1 MDNENTL
8 LNGFEVFDDLFPGGA
23 IDKKQNTDDL
33 ATGELT
39 DEELEELRNQDPKNN
54 DNDDDDPVDNN
65 DIDNNEPD
73 DDKKVDEK
81 SKRGPGR
88 PRKNEKDTEPAG
100 DNQQNT
106 AVDDSTSEGEL
117 VSSFFDSLA
126 DKLGWDDVT
135 DEEKPQTAEELI
147 NYFADVINENSVPTY
162 ASDEVA
168 ALDEF
173 VRNGGNLRD
182 YIKIEQEIDLDN
194 IEVEGNETNQRAVL
208 RELLK
213 EKGYN
218 DTQITKK
225 LNKYE
230 DAGILEDEAI
240 DAVDTLKELKEQKKQ
255 QLLEQQKMLAQQNA
269 QRQQNYVNSVVNTL
283 KSMDNI
289 YGVKISD
296 KDKARVLQFIFKPD
310 ADGKTAFQK
319 KWSEDVK
326 NLLQTAYFMMDGEKF
341 TKASEQKGSNNAVNR
356 FKQQLNRTGVSRRT
370 NKQDNTSTESMW
382 DSFTQ
387 MLRANN

>member
-1 MDNENTL
+1 MEKNTI
-8 LNGFEVFDDLFPGGA
+8 NGFEAFDLLSPGA
-23 IDKKQNTDDL
+23 NIDNNDNVDDL

-39 DEELEELRNQDPKNN
+39 DEELEELRNKDQNN
-54 DNDDDDPVDNN
+54 DNDTD
-65 DIDNNEPD
+65 DIDDNDGDDGNDTVEDEP
-73 DDKKVDEK
+73 KQ
-81 SKRGPGR
+81 KRGPGR
-88 PRKNEKDTEPAG
+88 PRKDEKNTKPTGNQEPI
-100 DNQQNT
+100 DNI
-106 AVDDSTSEGEL
+106 DDGTSEGEL

-126 DKLGWDDVT
+126 DKLGWDDIT
-135 DEEKPQTAEELI
+135 DEERPKTAEELI
-147 NYFADVINENSVPTY
+147 DYFADVISENSVPTY

-173 VRNGGNLRD
+173 VRNGGNIRD
-182 YIKIEQEIDLDN
+182 YIKIDQDIDLDN
-194 IEVEGNETNQRAVL
+194 IEVEGNEGNQRQIL

-213 EKGYN
+213 EKGFS
-218 DTQITKK
+218 DAQISKK

-240 DAVDTLKELKEQKKQ
+240 DAVETLKEIKEQRKQ
-255 QLLEQQKMLAQQNA
+255 QLLEDQKRYAAQQT
-269 QRQQNYVNSVVNTL
+269 QRQQQYVNNVVNTL

-289 YGVKISD
+289 YGVKISE

-341 TKASEQKGSNNAVNR
+341 TKASEQKGSNAAVNR
-356 FKQQLNRTGVSRRT
+356 FKQQLNRTGVRRT

-387 MLRANN
+387 VLRANN

>member
-1 MDNENTL
+1 MEKNTI
-8 LNGFEVFDDLFPGGA
+8 NGFEAFDLLSPGA
-23 IDKKQNTDDL
+23 NIDNNDNVDDL

-39 DEELEELRNQDPKNN
+39 DEELEELRNKDQNN
-54 DNDDDDPVDNN
+54 DNDTD
-65 DIDNNEPD
+65 DIDDNDSDDGNDVVEDEP
-73 DDKKVDEK
+73 KQ
-81 SKRGPGR
+81 KRGPGR
-88 PRKNEKDTEPAG
+88 PRKDEKNTKPTGNQEPI
-100 DNQQNT
+100 DNI
-106 AVDDSTSEGEL
+106 DDGTSEGEL

-126 DKLGWDDVT
+126 DKLGWNDIT
-135 DEEKPQTAEELI
+135 DEERPKTAEELI
-147 NYFADVINENSVPTY
+147 DYFADVISENSVPTY

-173 VRNGGNLRD
+173 VRNGGNIRD
-182 YIKIEQEIDLDN
+182 YIKIDQDIDLDN
-194 IEVEGNETNQRAVL
+194 IEVEGNEGNQRQIL

-213 EKGYN
+213 EKGFS
-218 DTQITKK
+218 DAQISKK

-240 DAVDTLKELKEQKKQ
+240 DAVETLKEIKEQRKQ
-255 QLLEQQKMLAQQNA
+255 QLLEDQKRYAAQQT
-269 QRQQNYVNSVVNTL
+269 QRQQQYVNNVVNTL

-289 YGVKISD
+289 YGVKISE

-341 TKASEQKGSNNAVNR
+341 TKASEQKGSNAAVNR
-356 FKQQLNRTGVSRRT
+356 FKQQLNRTGVRRT

-387 MLRANN
+387 VLRANN

>member
-1 MDNENTL
+1 MEKTSI
-8 LNGFEVFDDLFPGGA
+8 NGFEAFDLLSPGA
-23 IDKKQNTDDL
+23 NIDNNDNVDDL

-39 DEELEELRNQDPKNN
+39 DEELEELRNKDQN
-54 DNDDDDPVDNN
+54 DNDDID
-65 DIDNNEPD
+65 DIDDNTGD
-73 DDKKVDEK
+73 DDNDTVEDEPK
-81 SKRGPGR
+81 QKRGPGR
-88 PRKNEKDTEPAG
+88 PRKDEKNTKQTSNQEPIDNIDNE
-100 DNQQNT
+100 
-106 AVDDSTSEGEL
+106 TSEGEL

-126 DKLGWDDVT
+126 DKLGWDDIT
-135 DEEKPQTAEELI
+135 DEERPKTAEELI
-147 NYFADVINENSVPTY
+147 DYFADVISENSVPTY
-162 ASDEVA
+162 ASEEVA

-173 VRNGGNLRD
+173 VRNGGNIRD
-182 YIKIEQEIDLDN
+182 YIKIDQEIDLDN
-194 IEVEGNETNQRAVL
+194 IEVEGNEGNQRQIL

-213 EKGYN
+213 EKGFS
-218 DTQITKK
+218 DAQISKK

-240 DAVDTLKELKEQKKQ
+240 DAVETLKEIKEQRKQ
-255 QLLEQQKMLAQQNA
+255 QLLEDQKKYATQQA
-269 QRQQNYVNSVVNTL
+269 QRQQVYVNNVVNTL

-289 YGVKISD
+289 YGVKISE

-341 TKASEQKGSNNAVNR
+341 TKASEQKGSNAAVNR
-356 FKQQLNRTGVSRRT
+356 FKQQLNRTGVRRT

-387 MLRANN
+387 VLRANN

>member
-1 MDNENTL
+1 MEKNTI
-8 LNGFEVFDDLFPGGA
+8 NGFEAFDLLSPGA
-23 IDKKQNTDDL
+23 NIDNNDNVDDL

-39 DEELEELRNQDPKNN
+39 DEELEELRNKDQNN
-54 DNDDDDPVDNN
+54 DNDTD
-65 DIDNNEPD
+65 DIDDNDSDDGNDVVEDEP
-73 DDKKVDEK
+73 KQ
-81 SKRGPGR
+81 KRGPGR
-88 PRKNEKDTEPAG
+88 PRKDEKNTKPTGNQEPT
-100 DNQQNT
+100 DNI
-106 AVDDSTSEGEL
+106 DDGTSEGEL

-126 DKLGWDDVT
+126 DKLGWDDIT
-135 DEEKPQTAEELI
+135 DEERPKTAEELI
-147 NYFADVINENSVPTY
+147 DYFADVISENSVPTY

-173 VRNGGNLRD
+173 VRNGGNIRD
-182 YIKIEQEIDLDN
+182 YIKIDQDIDLDN
-194 IEVEGNETNQRAVL
+194 IEVEGNEGNQRQIL

-213 EKGYN
+213 EKGFS
-218 DTQITKK
+218 DAQISKK

-240 DAVDTLKELKEQKKQ
+240 DAVETLKEIKEQRKQ
-255 QLLEQQKMLAQQNA
+255 QLLEDQKRYAAQQT
-269 QRQQNYVNSVVNTL
+269 QRQQQYVNNVVNTL

-289 YGVKISD
+289 YGVKISE

-341 TKASEQKGSNNAVNR
+341 TKASEQKGSNAAVNR
-356 FKQQLNRTGVSRRT
+356 FKQQLNRTGVRRT

-387 MLRANN
+387 VLRANN

>member
-1 MDNENTL
+1 MEKNTI
-8 LNGFEVFDDLFPGGA
+8 NGFEAFDLLSPGA
-23 IDKKQNTDDL
+23 NIDNNDNVDDL

-39 DEELEELRNQDPKNN
+39 DEELEELRNKDQNN
-54 DNDDDDPVDNN
+54 DNDTD
-65 DIDNNEPD
+65 DIDDNDGDDGNDVVEDEP
-73 DDKKVDEK
+73 KQ
-81 SKRGPGR
+81 KRGPGR
-88 PRKNEKDTEPAG
+88 PKKDEKNTKPVSNQEPI
-100 DNQQNT
+100 DNI
-106 AVDDSTSEGEL
+106 DDGTSEGEL

-126 DKLGWDDVT
+126 DKLGWDDIT
-135 DEEKPQTAEELI
+135 DEERPKTAEELI
-147 NYFADVINENSVPTY
+147 DYFADVISENSVPTY

-173 VRNGGNLRD
+173 VRNGGNIRD
-182 YIKIEQEIDLDN
+182 YIKIDQDIDLDN
-194 IEVEGNETNQRAVL
+194 IEVEGNEGNQRQIL

-213 EKGYN
+213 EKGFS
-218 DTQITKK
+218 DAQISKK

-240 DAVDTLKELKEQKKQ
+240 DAVETLKEIKEQRKQ
-255 QLLEQQKMLAQQNA
+255 QLLEDQKRYAAQQT
-269 QRQQNYVNSVVNTL
+269 QRQQQYVNNVVNTL

-289 YGVKISD
+289 YGVKISE

-341 TKASEQKGSNNAVNR
+341 TKASEQKGSNAAVNR
-356 FKQQLNRTGVSRRT
+356 FKQQLNRTGVRRT

-387 MLRANN
+387 VLRANN

>member
-1 MDNENTL
+1 MKDDKNTF
-8 LNGFEVFDDLFPGGA
+8 NGFAAFDDLLPGGT
-23 IDKKQNTDDL
+23 IDKQDNNDLNDL

-39 DEELEELRNQDPKNN
+39 DEELEELRNQGNN
-54 DNDDDDPVDNN
+54 DDVNDDDDNTDNN
-65 DIDNNEPD
+65 DIDDNNDVIDDEP
-73 DDKKVDEK
+73 KDEP
-81 SKRGPGR
+81 KRKPGR
-88 PRKNEKDTEPAG
+88 PKKSTQPQQIEP
-100 DNQQNT
+100 QNT
-106 AVDDSTSEGEL
+106 VDDSTSEGEL

-126 DKLGWDDVT
+126 DKLGWDDIT
-135 DEEKPQTAEELI
+135 DEERPKTAEELI
-147 NYFADVINENSVPTY
+147 DYFADVISENSVPTY

-173 VRNGGNLRD
+173 VRNGGNIRD
-182 YIKIEQEIDLDN
+182 YIKIDQDIDLDN
-194 IEVEGNETNQRAVL
+194 IEVEGNEGNQRQIL

-213 EKGYN
+213 EKGFS
-218 DTQITKK
+218 DAQISKK

-240 DAVDTLKELKEQKKQ
+240 DAVETLKEIKEQRKQ
-255 QLLEQQKMLAQQNA
+255 QLLEDQKRYAAQQT
-269 QRQQNYVNSVVNTL
+269 QRQQQYVNNVVNTL

-289 YGVKISD
+289 YGVKISE

-341 TKASEQKGSNNAVNR
+341 TKASEQKGSNAAVNR
-356 FKQQLNRTGVSRRT
+356 FKQQLNRTGVRRT

-387 MLRANN
+387 VLRANN

>member
-1 MDNENTL
+1 MEKNTI
-8 LNGFEVFDDLFPGGA
+8 NGFEAFDLLSPGA
-23 IDKKQNTDDL
+23 NIDNNNNVDDL

-39 DEELEELRNQDPKNN
+39 DEELEELRNKDQNN
-54 DNDDDDPVDNN
+54 DNDTD
-65 DIDNNEPD
+65 DIDDNDSDDGNDVVEDEP
-73 DDKKVDEK
+73 KQ
-81 SKRGPGR
+81 KRGPGR
-88 PRKNEKDTEPAG
+88 PRKDEKNTKPTSSQEPQ
-100 DNQQNT
+100 DNI
-106 AVDDSTSEGEL
+106 DDGTSEGEL

-126 DKLGWDDVT
+126 DKLGWDDIT
-135 DEEKPQTAEELI
+135 DEERPKTAEELI
-147 NYFADVINENSVPTY
+147 DYFADVISENSVPTY

-173 VRNGGNLRD
+173 VRNGGNIRD
-182 YIKIEQEIDLDN
+182 YIKIDQDIDLDN
-194 IEVEGNETNQRAVL
+194 IEVEGNEGNQRQIL

-213 EKGYN
+213 EKGFS
-218 DTQITKK
+218 DAQISKK

-240 DAVDTLKELKEQKKQ
+240 DAVETLKEIKEQRKQ
-255 QLLEQQKMLAQQNA
+255 QLLEDQKRYAAQQT
-269 QRQQNYVNSVVNTL
+269 QRQQQYVNNVVNTL

-289 YGVKISD
+289 YGVKISE

-341 TKASEQKGSNNAVNR
+341 TKASEQKGSNAAVNR
-356 FKQQLNRTGVSRRT
+356 FKQQLNRTGVRRT

-387 MLRANN
+387 VLRANN

>member
-1 MDNENTL
+1 MEKNTI
-8 LNGFEVFDDLFPGGA
+8 NGFEAFDLLSPGA
-23 IDKKQNTDDL
+23 NIDNNDNVDDL

-39 DEELEELRNQDPKNN
+39 DEELEELRNKDQNN
-54 DNDDDDPVDNN
+54 DNDTD
-65 DIDNNEPD
+65 DIDDNDGDDGNDVVEDEP
-73 DDKKVDEK
+73 KQ
-81 SKRGPGR
+81 KRGPGR
-88 PRKNEKDTEPAG
+88 PRKDEKNTKPTSNQELI
-100 DNQQNT
+100 DNI
-106 AVDDSTSEGEL
+106 DDGTSEGEL

-126 DKLGWDDVT
+126 DKLGWDDIT
-135 DEEKPQTAEELI
+135 DEERPKTAEELI
-147 NYFADVINENSVPTY
+147 DYFADVISENSIPTY
-162 ASDEVA
+162 ANEEVA

-173 VRNGGNLRD
+173 VRNGGNIRD
-182 YIKIEQEIDLDN
+182 YIKIDQEIDLDN
-194 IEVEGNETNQRAVL
+194 IEVEGNEGNQRQIL

-213 EKGYN
+213 EKGFS
-218 DTQITKK
+218 DTQISKK

-240 DAVDTLKELKEQKKQ
+240 DAVETLKEIKEQRKQ
-255 QLLEQQKMLAQQNA
+255 QLLEDQKKYATQQA
-269 QRQQNYVNSVVNTL
+269 QRQQQYVNNVVNTL

-289 YGVKISD
+289 YGVKISE

-341 TKASEQKGSNNAVNR
+341 TKASEQKGSNAAVNR
-356 FKQQLNRTGVSRRT
+356 FKQQLNRTGVRRT

-387 MLRANN
+387 VLRANN

>member
-1 MDNENTL
+1 MEKNTI
-8 LNGFEVFDDLFPGGA
+8 NGFEAFDLLSPGA
-23 IDKKQNTDDL
+23 NIDNNDNVDDL

-39 DEELEELRNQDPKNN
+39 DEELEELRNKDQN
-54 DNDDDDPVDNN
+54 NDDDTD
-65 DIDNNEPD
+65 DIDDNDGDDGNDVVEDEP
-73 DDKKVDEK
+73 KQ
-81 SKRGPGR
+81 KRGPGR
-88 PRKNEKDTEPAG
+88 PRKDEKNTKPTSTQEPQ
-100 DNQQNT
+100 DNI
-106 AVDDSTSEGEL
+106 DDGTSEGEL

-135 DEEKPQTAEELI
+135 DEERPKTAEELI
-147 NYFADVINENSVPTY
+147 DYFADVISENSVPTY

-173 VRNGGNLRD
+173 VRNGGNIRD
-182 YIKIEQEIDLDN
+182 YIKIDQDIDLDN
-194 IEVEGNETNQRAVL
+194 IEVEGNEGNQRQIL

-213 EKGYN
+213 EKGFS
-218 DTQITKK
+218 DAQISKK

-240 DAVDTLKELKEQKKQ
+240 DAVETLKEIKEQRKQ
-255 QLLEQQKMLAQQNA
+255 QLLEDQKRYAAQQT
-269 QRQQNYVNSVVNTL
+269 QRQQQYVNNVVNTL

-289 YGVKISD
+289 YGVKISE

-341 TKASEQKGSNNAVNR
+341 TKASEQKGSNAAVNR
-356 FKQQLNRTGVSRRT
+356 FKQQLNRTGVRRT

-387 MLRANN
+387 VLRANN

>member
-1 MDNENTL
+1 MEKNTI
-8 LNGFEVFDDLFPGGA
+8 NGFEAFDLLSPGA
-23 IDKKQNTDDL
+23 NIDNNDNVDDL

-39 DEELEELRNQDPKNN
+39 DEELEELRNKDQNN
-54 DNDDDDPVDNN
+54 DNDTD
-65 DIDNNEPD
+65 DIDDNDSDDGNDVVEDEP
-73 DDKKVDEK
+73 KQ
-81 SKRGPGR
+81 KRGPGR
-88 PRKNEKDTEPAG
+88 PRKDEKNTKPTGNQEPI
-100 DNQQNT
+100 DNI
-106 AVDDSTSEGEL
+106 DDGTSEGEL

-126 DKLGWDDVT
+126 DKLGWDDIT
-135 DEEKPQTAEELI
+135 DEERPKTAEELI
-147 NYFADVINENSVPTY
+147 DYFADVISENSVPTY

-173 VRNGGNLRD
+173 VRNGGNIRD
-182 YIKIEQEIDLDN
+182 YIKIDQDIDLDN
-194 IEVEGNETNQRAVL
+194 IEVEGNEGNQRQIL

-213 EKGYN
+213 EKGFS
-218 DTQITKK
+218 DAQISKK

-240 DAVDTLKELKEQKKQ
+240 DAVETLKEIKEQRKQ
-255 QLLEQQKMLAQQNA
+255 QLLEDQKRYAAQQT
-269 QRQQNYVNSVVNTL
+269 QRQQQYVNNVVNTL

-289 YGVKISD
+289 YGVKISE

-341 TKASEQKGSNNAVNR
+341 TKASEQKGSNAAVNR
-356 FKQQLNRTGVSRRT
+356 FKQQLNRTGVRRT

-382 DSFTQ
+382 DSLTQ
-387 MLRANN
+387 VLRANN

>member
-1 MDNENTL
+1 MEKNTI
-8 LNGFEVFDDLFPGGA
+8 NGFEAFDLLSPGA
-23 IDKKQNTDDL
+23 NIDNNDNVDDL

-39 DEELEELRNQDPKNN
+39 DEELEELRNKDQNN
-54 DNDDDDPVDNN
+54 DNDTD
-65 DIDNNEPD
+65 DIDDNDSDDGNDTVEDEP
-73 DDKKVDEK
+73 KQ
-81 SKRGPGR
+81 KRGPGR
-88 PRKNEKDTEPAG
+88 PRKDEKNTKPTGNQEPI
-100 DNQQNT
+100 DNI
-106 AVDDSTSEGEL
+106 DDGTSEGEL

-126 DKLGWDDVT
+126 DKLGWDDIT
-135 DEEKPQTAEELI
+135 DEERPKTAEELI
-147 NYFADVINENSVPTY
+147 DYFADVISENSVPTY

-173 VRNGGNLRD
+173 VRNGGNIRD
-182 YIKIEQEIDLDN
+182 YIKIDQDIDLDN
-194 IEVEGNETNQRAVL
+194 IEVEGNEGNQRQIL

-213 EKGYN
+213 EKGFS
-218 DTQITKK
+218 DAQISKK

-240 DAVDTLKELKEQKKQ
+240 DAVETLKEIKEQRKQ
-255 QLLEQQKMLAQQNA
+255 QLLEDQKRYAAQQT
-269 QRQQNYVNSVVNTL
+269 QRQQQYVNNVVNTL

-289 YGVKISD
+289 YGVKISE

-341 TKASEQKGSNNAVNR
+341 TKASEQKGSNAAVNR
-356 FKQQLNRTGVSRRT
+356 FKQQLNRTGVRRT

-387 MLRANN
+387 VLRANN

>member
-1 MDNENTL
+1 MEKNTI
-8 LNGFEVFDDLFPGGA
+8 NGFEAFDLLSPGA
-23 IDKKQNTDDL
+23 NIDNNDNVDDL

-39 DEELEELRNQDPKNN
+39 DEELEELRNKDQNN
-54 DNDDDDPVDNN
+54 DNDTDDIDDNDSDDDN
-65 DIDNNEPD
+65 DVVEDEP
-73 DDKKVDEK
+73 KQ
-81 SKRGPGR
+81 KRGPGR
-88 PRKNEKDTEPAG
+88 PRKDEKNTKPTSNQEPI
-100 DNQQNT
+100 DNI
-106 AVDDSTSEGEL
+106 DDGTSEGEL

-126 DKLGWDDVT
+126 DKLGWDDIT
-135 DEEKPQTAEELI
+135 DEERPKTAEELI
-147 NYFADVINENSVPTY
+147 DYFADVISENSVPTY

-182 YIKIEQEIDLDN
+182 YIKIDQEIDLDN
-194 IEVEGNETNQRAVL
+194 IEVEGNEGNQRQIL

-213 EKGYN
+213 EKGFS
-218 DTQITKK
+218 DAQISKK

-240 DAVDTLKELKEQKKQ
+240 DAVETLKEIKEQRKQ
-255 QLLEQQKMLAQQNA
+255 QLLEDQKRYAAQQT
-269 QRQQNYVNSVVNTL
+269 QRQQQYVNNVVNTL

-289 YGVKISD
+289 YGVKISE

-341 TKASEQKGSNNAVNR
+341 TKASEQKGSNAAVNR
-356 FKQQLNRTGVSRRT
+356 FKQQLNRTGVRRT

-387 MLRANN
+387 VLRANN